1 VDPPLEGVRGVVRAD
16 NLEDEDRPKGRRIVF
31 TKGNRLYFLCGLA
44 SVAGILA
51 SLGGGWFDGS

>member
-1 VDPPLEGVRGVVRAD
+1 LEGVRGVVRAD